1 VRCADRVLD
10 GRALDAGAR
19 EHAAVRRDRTARLG
33 DGRRRAEHAS
43 ARRTPAGS
51 SPVKVLATRRFVGPA
66 WDELRDVEIGSLD
79 EPRDDVEALVVAN
92 ELVDK
97 AVLDRFPQLRLVAN
111 FGVGYDQIDL
121 AACTRRGVTV
131 TNTPGV
137 LTNAT

>member
-1 VRCADRVLD
+1 
-10 GRALDAGAR
+10 
-19 EHAAVRRDRTARLG
+19 
-33 DGRRRAEHAS
+33 
-43 ARRTPAGS
+43 
-51 SPVKVLATRRFVGPA
+51 VKVLATRRFVGPA

-111 FGVGYDQIDL
+111 FGVGYGQIDL

-137 LTNAT
+137 LTDATADLTFALILAAQTPRRR

>member
-1 VRCADRVLD
+1 M
-10 GRALDAGAR
+10 
-19 EHAAVRRDRTARLG
+19 
-33 DGRRRAEHAS
+33 
-43 ARRTPAGS
+43 
-51 SPVKVLATRRFVGPA
+51 KVLATRRFVGPA

-137 LTNAT
+137 LTDATADLTFALILAAQTPRRR